1 MGSTL
6 WQSMHSQIRS
16 SHSDSMFVTFSL
28 PTYLSFFFSKSFISS
43 YFPSVFLVNYL
54 YLHIQSLVF
63 YFYGLFFFLIY
74 SFVFLIYICFG
85 WEKRGNWFCMWII
98 LFISGNQWIVI
109 PFVLV
114 FYALKFWFNYV
125 SVEQTLPWENK
136 EWKKIIIYES
146 FMCLI
151 ICFEEQ
157 TSSPPFDADP
167 LIT

>member
-1 MGSTL
+1 MNCDTL
-6 WQSMHSQIRS
+6 
-16 SHSDSMFVTFSL
+16 
-28 PTYLSFFFSKSFISS
+28 
-43 YFPSVFLVNYL
+43 
-54 YLHIQSLVF
+54 
-63 YFYGLFFFLIY
+63 
-74 SFVFLIYICFG
+74 
-85 WEKRGNWFCMWII
+85 
-98 LFISGNQWIVI
+98 
-109 PFVLV
+109 VLV

-167 LIT
+167 LITWFY